1 LYHSIEKPLL
11 KCPQLCCNA
20 LTRTVHAV
28 SESKNIEAMFR
39 EHCLEAVQRFLL
51 VMSKSIPKYA
61 LKRKQEKQNF
71 AMAEKKC
78 TLSK

>member
-1 LYHSIEKPLL
+1 
-11 KCPQLCCNA
+11 
-20 LTRTVHAV
+20 
-28 SESKNIEAMFR
+28 MFR